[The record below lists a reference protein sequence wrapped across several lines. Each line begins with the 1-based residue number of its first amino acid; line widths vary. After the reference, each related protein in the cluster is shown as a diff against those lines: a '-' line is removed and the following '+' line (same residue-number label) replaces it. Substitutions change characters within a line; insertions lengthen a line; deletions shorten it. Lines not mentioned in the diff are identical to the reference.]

1 MTKLNIFCN
10 RKDFSLLFHYFC
22 RNMTVK
28 ETISE
33 ITSTL
38 SPLYGGGEASA
49 MASVIME
56 YLKGYSKVDLI
67 INSDKEVSDFIAGKV
82 KAILER
88 LLKHEPLQYVLGQTE
103 WHGLRLKVTP
113 AVLIP
118 RPETSELVD
127 IIADRNRDRSDLR
140 VLDLCTGSGCI
151 AIALA
156 RSLRFAQVTAADIS
170 APALEVARENAAS
183 LRAKVDFRQADVT
196 EARFGS
202 GIFDIVVSNPPYVLD
217 SERAEMDSDVKDYE
231 PANALFVPDDDPLRF
246 YRAVERIAA
255 ESLVAGGQLY
265 FEINP
270 LTAAAL
276 ERFMI
281 DTGWED
287 VTLLPDIHGRRRF
300 LSAMKRS

>member
-1 MTKLNIFCN
+1 
-10 RKDFSLLFHYFC
+10 
-22 RNMTVK
+22 MTVK
-28 ETISE
+28 ETISK

-38 SPLYGGGEASA
+38 SPLYGAGEASA

-67 INSDKEVSDFIAGKV
+67 LYSDKEVSDFIAEKV

-88 LLKHEPLQYVLGQTE
+88 LLNHEPLQYVIGQTD

-113 AVLIP
+113 DVLIP

-127 IIADRNRDRSDLR
+127 IIVDRNRDRSDLR

-183 LRAKVDFRQADVT
+183 LRVRVNFRQADVT
-196 EARFGS
+196 KDRFGN
-202 GIFDIVVSNPPYVLD
+202 GEFDIIVSNPPYVLD
-217 SERAEMDSDVKDYE
+217 SERQSMDRNVKDFE
-231 PANALFVPDDDPLRF
+231 PSQALFVPDSDALKF
-246 YRAVERIAA
+246 YKAVVRIAA
-255 ESLVAGGQLY
+255 DSLVDGGQLY

-270 LTAAAL
+270 LTATDL
-276 ERFMI
+276 ERYMM
-281 DTGWED
+281 DAGWED

-300 LSAMKRS
+300 LTAVKRS

>member
-1 MTKLNIFCN
+1 
-10 RKDFSLLFHYFC
+10 
-22 RNMTVK
+22 MTVK
-28 ETISE
+28 ETISK

-38 SPLYGGGEASA
+38 SPLYGAGEASA

-67 INSDKEVSDFIAGKV
+67 LYSDKEVSDFIAEKV

-88 LLKHEPLQYVLGQTE
+88 LLNHEPLQYVIGQTD

-113 AVLIP
+113 DVLIP

-127 IIADRNRDRSDLR
+127 VIVDRNRDRSDLR

-170 APALEVARENAAS
+170 APALGVARENAAS
-183 LRAKVDFRQADVT
+183 LRVRVDFRQADVT
-196 EARFGS
+196 KDRFGN
-202 GIFDIVVSNPPYVLD
+202 GEFDIIVSNPPYVLE
-217 SERAEMDSDVKDYE
+217 SERQSMDRNVKDFE
-231 PANALFVPDDDPLRF
+231 PSQALFVPDSDALKF
-246 YRAVERIAA
+246 YKAVVRIAA
-255 ESLVAGGQLY
+255 DSLVDGGQLY

-270 LTAAAL
+270 LTATDL
-276 ERFMI
+276 ERYMM
-281 DTGWED
+281 DAGWED

-300 LSAMKRS
+300 LTAVKRS